1 MIKPDMIPDE
11 VVEAAAKHISE
22 ADMEDYPNYWKKQL
36 RASIAAALN
45 AWPFG
50 AVCHYTIKDT
60 EGWELVLPLPQ
71 EARDE

>member
-1 MIKPDMIPDE
+1 MIRPDMMPDE
-11 VVEAAAKHISE
+11 VINAYRHMIVYGGVDGAEA
-22 ADMEDYPNYWKKQL
+22 L
-36 RASIAAALN
+36 AAALN

-71 EARDE
+71 EVSDE

>member
-1 MIKPDMIPDE
+1 MTEIQIPDE
-11 VVEAAAKHISE
+11 VVEAAVTAWLES
-22 ADMEDYPNYWKKQL
+22 ASDYTRLNESI

-71 EARDE
+71 ESGDE

>member
-1 MIKPDMIPDE
+1 MIRADMIPEE
-11 VVEAAAKHISE
+11 VVKAAIKAWENNDQSFR
-22 ADMEDYPNYWKKQL
+22 PN
-36 RASIAAALN
+36 AETIAAALN

-50 AVCHYTIKDT
+50 AVCHYRIKDT